1 MDTRSRS
8 FRRSLAAAVCLAGF
22 VGLCAFAWRANHA
35 RPVPPSAAGAGAV
48 PKVLAPAQ
56 QVAQVEVVK
65 VTVREIVDDVSAVGT
80 LVSNESVILRP
91 EVAGRVAAIRFR
103 DGVAVH
109 KGDVLV
115 ELDAAVQSAE
125 ARQAQAEL
133 SLAKAN
139 ADRVQDLFARQ
150 FVSVSARD
158 ESVSRLEVARANAAL
173 AQARLDR
180 TRIRA
185 PFDGIVG
192 IRKVNVGDYVR
203 DGDALINIEDIA
215 VLKLD
220 FRLPELYLGRLRP
233 GQKLDVTCDAVP
245 GAVFPAEVEAIDPL
259 VDADGR
265 AVLLRA
271 RLANDESRLRPGVFA
286 RVRLIVER
294 RDNVMLIPEAALIP
308 MPGQTQQVFRVSD
321 GIARRVGVRIGM
333 RRAAE
338 IEVVEGLAP
347 GDLVVAAGQFKLRDG
362 MPVVVTRTDVAN
374 AKPEPAALSI
384 VGD

>member
-1 MDTRSRS
+1 MSTRSRP
-8 FRRSLAAAVCLAGF
+8 FRRLLIAVICLAGF
-22 VGLCAFAWRANHA
+22 AGLGTLAWRTNHA
-35 RPVPPSAAGAGAV
+35 QPVPPSVAGADAE
-48 PKVLAPAQ
+48 PKSSAPAQ
-56 QVAQVEVVK
+56 QAAQVEVVK

-103 DGVAVH
+103 DGVAVK

-139 ADRVQDLFARQ
+139 ADRVEDLFARQ

-158 ESVSRLEVARANAAL
+158 EAASRLEVARANAEL
-173 AQARLDR
+173 AQARLNR

-220 FRLPELYLGRLRP
+220 FRLPEIYLGRLRP
-233 GQKLDVTCDAVP
+233 GQQLEVTSDVVP
-245 GAVFPAEVEAIDPL
+245 GVVFPAEVEAIDPL

-271 RLANDESRLRPGVFA
+271 RLANDEDRLRPGVFA

-308 MPGQTQQVFRVSD
+308 MPGRTQHVFRISEGV
-321 GIARRVGVRIGM
+321 AQRVGVRIGM
-333 RRAAE
+333 RRATEVE
-338 IEVVEGLAP
+338 IVEGLSP
-347 GDLVVAAGQFKLRDG
+347 GDMVVAAGQFKLRDG
-362 MPVVVTRTDVAN
+362 MPVAATRTDIS
-374 AKPEPAALSI
+374 EPAALS
-384 VGD
+384 VVKD

>member
-1 MDTRSRS
+1 MKIRS
-8 FRRSLAAAVCLAGF
+8 FRRPLIAVLCLAGF
-22 VGLCAFAWRANHA
+22 AGLGAVAWRANHA
-35 RPVPPSAAGAGAV
+35 PSPSVAGAGTGTGANV
-48 PKVLAPAQ
+48 SRPAPAP
-56 QVAQVEVVK
+56 AQVEVAK

-80 LVSNESVILRP
+80 LVSNGSVILRP

-103 DGVAVH
+103 DGAAVH
-109 KGDVLV
+109 KGEVLV

-125 ARQAQAEL
+125 VRQAQAEL
-133 SLAKAN
+133 SLAEAN
-139 ADRVQDLFARQ
+139 ANRVEDLFARQ
-150 FVSVSARD
+150 FVSGSARD
-158 ESVSRLEVARANAAL
+158 EAVSRLEVARANTAL
-173 AQARLDR
+173 TQARLER

-220 FRLPELYLGRLRP
+220 FRLPERYLARLRP
-233 GQKLDVTCDAVP
+233 GQELEVTSDVVP
-245 GAVFPAEVEAIDPL
+245 NVIFPAEVEAIDPL

-271 RLANDESRLRPGVFA
+271 RLANDEGRLRPGVFA

-308 MPGQTQQVFRVSD
+308 APGQTQHVFRVVD
-321 GIARRVGVRIGM
+321 GVARQVEVKTGM

-338 IEVVEGLAP
+338 IEIVEGLASD
-347 GDLVVAAGQFKLRDG
+347 DLVVAAGQFKLRDG
-362 MPVVVTRTDVAN
+362 TPVAMPGIDIAK
-374 AKPEPAALSI
+374 KPESETLSI
-384 VGD
+384 VRD

>member
-1 MDTRSRS
+1 MDARSRS
-8 FRRSLAAAVCLAGF
+8 FRRSLIAVLCLAGF
-22 VGLCAFAWRANHA
+22 AALGAVAWRANHDTQSA
-35 RPVPPSAAGAGAV
+35 PSPTAGAGTAV
-48 PKVLAPAQ
+48 SRPAQ
-56 QVAQVEVVK
+56 QVTQVEVAK
-65 VTVREIVDDVSAVGT
+65 VTVREIADDVSAVGT
-80 LVSNESVILRP
+80 LVSNGSVILRP
-91 EVAGRVAAIRFR
+91 EVAGRIAAIRLQ
-103 DGVAVH
+103 DGVAVR

-139 ADRVQDLFARQ
+139 ADRVEDLFARQ
-150 FVSVSARD
+150 FVSGSARD
-158 ESVSRLEVARANAAL
+158 EAVSRLEVARANAAL

-220 FRLPELYLGRLRP
+220 FRLPEVYLPRLRS
-233 GQKLDVTCDAVP
+233 GQELEVTSDVAP
-245 GAVFPAEVEAIDPL
+245 NMVFPAEVEAIDPL
-259 VDADGR
+259 VDAEGR

-271 RLANDESRLRPGVFA
+271 RLANDEGRLRPGVFA

-308 MPGQTQQVFRVSD
+308 APGQTQYVFRVD
-321 GIARRVGVRIGM
+321 EGIARQVGVKIGM

-338 IEVVEGLAP
+338 IEIVDGLAP

-362 MPVVVTRTDVAN
+362 APVAVIGTGIGI
-374 AKPEPAALSI
+374 AKPEPGALS
-384 VGD
+384 VVKD